1 MRHRNEGRKL
11 SRNTSHRRALLRNLV
26 TSLLEHGRL
35 MTTLPK
41 AKEIRPL
48 AEKMITLGKRD
59 NLHARRQVHSYL
71 LKDATAK
78 KVFDTIAPK
87 FADRKGRIQPDHQ
100 AGEPQ
105 RRRRG
110 HRDHRTARKRTRSQ
124 ESRARGKGRG
134 EGRKE
139 AQERRL
145 KKRRTRQ
152 AARSR
157 QLSGAPGV
165 SRGFSFMAE
174 EELKIEDTFQWNP
187 GDYSLMLRGFWA
199 WLSSFWSS

>member
-41 AKEIRPL
+41 AKEVRPL

-59 NLHARRQVHSYL
+59 NLAARRLVHSYL

-87 FADRKGRIQPDHQ
+87 FAERKGGYSRIIKL
-100 AGEPQ
+100 GN
-105 RRRRG
+105 
-110 HRDHRTARKRTRSQ
+110 RKGDGADLAIIELLGSELETKKA
-124 ESRARGKGRG
+124 ERAAK
-134 EGRKE
+134 
-139 AQERRL
+139 AQEKES
-145 KKRRTRQ
+145 KKKGKTEDK
-152 AARSR
+152 
-157 QLSGAPGV
+157 
-165 SRGFSFMAE
+165 E
-174 EELKIEDTFQWNP
+174 EKD
-187 GDYSLMLRGFWA
+187 
-199 WLSSFWSS
+199 